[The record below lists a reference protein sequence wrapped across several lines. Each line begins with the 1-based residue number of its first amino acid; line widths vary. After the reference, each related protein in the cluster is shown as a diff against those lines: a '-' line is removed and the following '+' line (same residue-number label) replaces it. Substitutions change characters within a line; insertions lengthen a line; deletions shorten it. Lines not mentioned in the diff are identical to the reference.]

1 MNQDMPTATAA
12 DSEHDG
18 HDMKDMQTEIANKKN
33 QEHAMINVQGSCGM
47 CKDRIE
53 KTAKAIDGVSSAN
66 WDLETKVLH
75 LNFDAS
81 KTSTDAISKAVAKVG
96 HDTDK
101 YKAALDV
108 YDALPGCC
116 KYRE

>member
-1 MNQDMPTATAA
+1 
-12 DSEHDG
+12 
-18 HDMKDMQTEIANKKN
+18 
-33 QEHAMINVQGSCGM
+33 MINVQGSCEM

-53 KTAKAIDGVSSAN
+53 KTAKAINGVTSAN

-75 LNFDAS
+75 LNFDPA
-81 KTSTDAISKAVAKVG
+81 KTSTDAISKAIAKVG

-101 YKAALDV
+101 YKADLDV

-116 KYRE
+116 KYRD